1 MQLVEHFAHWLLAE
15 NADPGKTFTAGK
27 KSYQEFL
34 HFKMMRS
41 TCGKKHPSNSND
53 RNVTFSGRP
62 NDVKPDFEPPTP
74 PSVSSWKSLDNSQ
87 FIWFIEPCSFSQA
100 DAKKSQVLHLS
111 DFHMDLTYQI
121 GTDVDCGMPMC
132 CMNSTPMATDPAKAA
147 GDWGSYK
154 CDLTRWTAEDML
166 QHIAE
171 EHKDEVLSV
180 CLFKVIF
187 SCALNEHEQCT
198 MYNIG

>member
-1 MQLVEHFAHWLLAE
+1 M
-15 NADPGKTFTAGK
+15 
-27 KSYQEFL
+27 
-34 HFKMMRS
+34 
-41 TCGKKHPSNSND
+41 
-53 RNVTFSGRP
+53 
-62 NDVKPDFEPPTP
+62 
-74 PSVSSWKSLDNSQ
+74 
-87 FIWFIEPCSFSQA
+87 
-100 DAKKSQVLHLS
+100 LHLS

-171 EHKDEVLSV
+171 EHKDEVLDIS
-180 CLFKVIF
+180 LHFKVIF
-187 SCALNEHEQCT
+187 SCALNKHKQ
-198 MYNIG
+198 